1 MCNRRLEPSLVGF
14 ECISD
19 LCIPAKP
26 RIGDFNINPET
37 GRPQGCPSFELK
49 KNGGKV
55 KKADWKNS
63 AVVDCDKNSYAPE
76 GEALSEIVEDFA
88 DNPNTWFKVGQVR
101 TNVKL
106 RLRFDVH
113 LTFT

>member
-1 MCNRRLEPSLVGF
+1 MQDKKLRIMLLRCQRRIDHGCQCLLRMPLDMHGSSFL
-14 ECISD
+14 
-19 LCIPAKP
+19 
-26 RIGDFNINPET
+26 NIDPET

-88 DNPNTWFKVGQVR
+88 VGVFVAWLAITRNIHQISAVP
-101 TNVKL
+101 
-106 RLRFDVH
+106 
-113 LTFT
+113 

>member
-1 MCNRRLEPSLVGF
+1 MDVGYF
-14 ECISD
+14 
-19 LCIPAKP
+19 L
-26 RIGDFNINPET
+26 DFNINPET